1 MKYFPFILITLANTL
16 PLIIGIVFYQNFFDN
31 FESNYIVYTI
41 LFWFFAIF
49 FLFFILKRNIL
60 VIKNLLLQDLKYLK
74 VLNYFIFFSFFHV
87 LNKL

>member
-16 PLIIGIVFYQNFFDN
+16 PLIIGIFFYQNFFGN

-49 FLFFILKRNIL
+49 FLFVVLKRNIL
-60 VIKNLLLQDLKYLK
+60 VIKNLLLNDLKYLK
-74 VLNYFIFFSFFHV
+74 VLTILYHCYFHLI
-87 LNKL
+87 L